1 MATWRPFIGDEW
13 AELID
18 GAIGPA
24 VAADT
29 VVAAG
34 PMDIYEK
41 KSVKLYFSKRF
52 IIFLYVRITICFS

>member
-34 PMDIYEK
+34 PMDKYEK
-41 KSVKLYFSKRF
+41 KNP
-52 IIFLYVRITICFS
+52 

>member
-41 KSVKLYFSKRF
+41 KIREIVFFQKIYYFF
-52 IIFLYVRITICFS
+52 IC

>member
-34 PMDIYEK
+34 PYVKKNREIVFFQKIYY
-41 KSVKLYFSKRF
+41 L
-52 IIFLYVRITICFS
+52 FLYVRITICFS